1 MSSKIIKNILNEI
14 SNAVK
19 KQYGEK
25 DSYPLYAPKFYKDT
39 SKYLKKQ

>member
-25 DSYPLYAPKFYKDT
+25 DSYPLYAPKFYKD
-39 SKYLKKQ
+39 